1 VTYFVVV
8 PQWQGS
14 GSSRAL
20 RLRDGA
26 EFIRGDLPVKKTLL
40 VDVPLG
46 VGDGQGSGV
55 HGLTALQLIAK
66 ETTATLESLGDS
78 AILIGGDCGVALA
91 AIPHALRRTHGD
103 TAVLWLDAHPDLNT
117 PQSSPSGAFHG
128 MVLRTLLGEGLLA
141 LLPESPLD
149 AKNVVLA
156 GTRALD
162 EPEAAFVESSGI
174 RLLTP
179 ENLTAESLVE
189 ALAATG
195 ARNVYVHIDLDVLDP
210 GEFSGLSY
218 PEPFGVSV
226 ALLLDVIRAVKDR
239 FPLAGAAVTE
249 FAPASPE
256 EAADDLPTILRILG
270 ALSS

>member
-1 VTYFVVV
+1 VPTFVVV

-26 EFIRGDLPVKKTLL
+26 EIIRGDLPSKGTVL

-55 HGLTALQLIAK
+55 HGLTALQLIAN
-66 ETTATLESLGDS
+66 ETRVALDGVGDTV
-78 AILIGGDCGVALA
+78 IVIGGDCGVELA
-91 AIPHALRRTHGD
+91 ALPHALRRSGRR

-128 MVLRTLLGEGLLA
+128 MVLRTLLGEGLAA
-141 LLPESPLD
+141 LLPDLPLQPD
-149 AKNVVLA
+149 TVVLA

-162 EPEAAFVESSGI
+162 EPEAAYVQTSGI
-174 RLLTP
+174 RMLAPAELTEQSLL
-179 ENLTAESLVE
+179 E
-189 ALAATG
+189 ALTATG
-195 ARNVYVHIDLDVLDP
+195 AEAVYVHVDLDVLDP
-210 GEFSGLSY
+210 GEIAGLDY
-218 PEPFGVSV
+218 PEPFGLGAA
-226 ALLLDVIRAVKDR
+226 ALVDLLRAVKQR

-256 EAADDLPTILRILG
+256 QAADDLPTILRIIG
-270 ALSS
+270 ALAA